1 VNRWLAA
8 LLIAAM
14 VGFGVAVNRGIA
26 LLKTTPTGVALRPT
40 EEKPRLSL
48 PGTIYL
54 AQQGS
59 LYRFRDGA
67 FTQLSLPSG
76 HWQQPAVMAG
86 GSILAVQRG
95 DQYSDLYLLARDGH
109 VVRQLTHNAASGVTS
124 NHWAFYPHPSVDGS
138 TIYYSSDNPK
148 AGFRVDFAIWRLG
161 RGGGGLPRRLTT
173 PNDYTG
179 GDVVPLPLPNGG
191 LLYSG
196 YSLDEKGN
204 VVSKLMLQASSHGT
218 GAPLTTS
225 VDDCGQPAISGD
237 ARKVAMAC
245 TAAGQQAKLEL
256 ADFDGSTL
264 SGVRVLVQGVQLGAP
279 AFSPDGSTIAYL
291 APAAA
296 QGRFQLWTVT
306 VSGQVRQIT
315 DHLDLDATS
324 PPAWSG

>member
-26 LLKTTPTGVALRPT
+26 LLKTTPTGVALPPT
-40 EEKPRLSL
+40 EEKPRASL

-54 AQQGS
+54 AQKGS

-67 FTQLSLPSG
+67 FTQLSLPTG
-76 HWQQPAVMAG
+76 YWQQPAVMAA

-95 DQYSDLYLLARDGH
+95 DQYSDLYLLTRDGH
-109 VVRQLTHNAASGVTS
+109 VVRQLTHNAAPGITS
-124 NHWAFYPHPSVDGS
+124 NHWAFYPQPGADAS
-138 TIYYSSDNPK
+138 TVYYSSDSPK
-148 AGFRVDFAIWRLG
+148 NGFRVDFAIWRLALA
-161 RGGGGLPRRLTT
+161 GGGNPHRLTT

-191 LLYSG
+191 LLYSDYG
-196 YSLDEKGN
+196 LDEKGN
-204 VVSKLMLQASSHGT
+204 VASQLVLGT
-218 GAPLTTS
+218 QSRGAGTPLTTPA
-225 VDDCGQPAISGD
+225 DDCGQPAISRD
-237 ARKVAMAC
+237 AKDVAMVC
-245 TAAGQQAKLEL
+245 TGAGQQAKLER
-256 ADFDGSTL
+256 ADFNGSAL

-279 AFSPDGSTIAYL
+279 AFSPDRSTIAYL
-291 APAAA
+291 APAAV

-306 VSGQVRQIT
+306 LSGQVRQIT